1 MLKENSTK
9 RKTNKRIARISQSK
23 RKIYI
28 LQFSSMFSLLK
39 VCFDLNINLK
49 LFSKL
54 FKNFFLQMEIGG
66 KISRDFFRDK
76 VCAWHDARF
85 SVAHIRPLDE
95 ERRNFWAKR
104 YDSRLSLAP
113 CRINGVIS
121 FEPSRDINSCV
132 ANTNYFIFEL
142 WNYFHTTLFHALS
155 TSFDLESNYQ

>member
-1 MLKENSTK
+1 
-9 RKTNKRIARISQSK
+9 
-23 RKIYI
+23 
-28 LQFSSMFSLLK
+28 
-39 VCFDLNINLK
+39 
-49 LFSKL
+49 
-54 FKNFFLQMEIGG
+54 MEISEE
-66 KISRDFFRDK
+66 KYLVK

-113 CRINGVIS
+113 CRINDVIS

-142 WNYFHTTLFHALS
+142 WNYFHTTLFHAFSKSLIS
-155 TSFDLESNYQ
+155 NLIIDKHDFWKSFFFLTRNTIFSVTKFEGNSRLLNTPRRLRVNAKQPAWNHIRAVANVHVFPACTC